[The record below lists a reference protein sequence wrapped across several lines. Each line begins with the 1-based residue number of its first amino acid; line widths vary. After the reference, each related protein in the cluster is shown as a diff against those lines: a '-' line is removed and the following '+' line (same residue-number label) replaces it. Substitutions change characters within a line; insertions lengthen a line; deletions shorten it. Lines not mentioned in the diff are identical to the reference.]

1 MSSTPSQETVEQTKQ
16 QIRGLINEIAE
27 LSRTDHPADEYY
39 PAVLQRIIDALAA
52 VGGAIWLI
60 DEAGALRLSY
70 QIKVNQN
77 LLQADSEDAMCHGR
91 LLSRM
96 FARNQSDLVPP
107 ALTSVKIVPKAI
119 LHRSYWSC
127 RRCLLASVRWA

>member
-91 LLSRM
+91 LLSR
-96 FARNQSDLVPP
+96 ACCPQSVRIWFPPVPS
-107 ALTSVKIVPKAI
+107 SVKIAPKAT
-119 LHRSYWSC
+119 
-127 RRCLLASVRWA
+127 RRRFY